1 MLQDQTIFV
10 NLYWEYFILRI
21 VYKSI
26 YLEMEDRVCILDFIF
41 FFSLLININSVYVTH
56 V

>member
-1 MLQDQTIFV
+1 MLQDQPIFV
-10 NLYWEYFILRI
+10 HLYCEYFILRM

-26 YLEMEDRVCILDFIF
+26 YLEMEDRGCILDFIF
-41 FFSLLININSVYVTH
+41 FYSLLININSIYVTH